1 MRRIGKAGIPDRP
14 LRAVTAMAC
23 LIIFC
28 AVTGLCPIYGAE
40 AARER
45 TRVAAAEDKK
55 SARNNKVEKAVEREK
70 GQADAEKEIS
80 REQGGDNG
88 TATGE
93 KKAKDSPEEIAG
105 DLYRYEEPTVEE
117 ESYAWTIIKTL
128 IVIGMLVGG
137 FYYFFRFVTR
147 RAGIQLPGSAGVQTL
162 LVSPMGPNKFLQV
175 VDLAGRVLV
184 LGVTDSSINLIMEI
198 KEKDE
203 VDRIRLM
210 STKSSP
216 AQPGGFQEFLAA
228 QLGKIINR
236 TMPSRREGGPFASR
250 DDGSQADRIDYIV
263 RQRERLKKLN
273 GTNDEE

>member
-1 MRRIGKAGIPDRP
+1 MAIPP
-14 LRAVTAMAC
+14 RAITALVG

-28 AVTGLCPIYGAE
+28 AGVGLCPMHPAE

-45 TRVAAAEDKK
+45 AKTAAADEKK
-55 SARNNKVEKAVEREK
+55 SARTAKTEKAAEEAR
-70 GQADAEKEIS
+70 GAPDAEQTPEAPS
-80 REQGGDNG
+80 
-88 TATGE
+88 AGE
-93 KKAKDSPEEIAG
+93 NKNKAPEAEGAQ

-128 IVIGMLVGG
+128 LVIGMLVGG
-137 FYYFFRFVTR
+137 FYYFFRCVTR
-147 RAGIQLPGSAGVQTL
+147 RAGIQLPGSSGVQTL

-210 STKSSP
+210 ATRSTA
-216 AQPGGFQEFLAA
+216 AQPGGFQEFLAT
-228 QLGKIINR
+228 QLGRIINK
-236 TMPSRREGGPFASR
+236 TMPSSGKTQPRAPHE
-250 DDGSQADRIDYIV
+250 DGDRSERIADIV

-273 GTNDEE
+273 GMNDEE

>member
-1 MRRIGKAGIPDRP
+1 MRRNGKAVLALRP
-14 LRAVTAMAC
+14 LEAVTAVVC

-28 AVTGLCPIYGAE
+28 AVTGLCPIYGAQ
-40 AARER
+40 AARDR

-55 SARNNKVEKAVEREK
+55 SGRAGRTEKAVEREK
-70 GQADAEKEIS
+70 KTVAAEKES
-80 REQGGDNG
+80 VQEQAADNG
-88 TATGE
+88 APAGDD
-93 KKAKDSPEEIAG
+93 KASGAPEEAAG

-162 LVSPMGPNKFLQV
+162 MVSPMGANKFLQV

-216 AQPGGFQEFLAA
+216 PQTGGFQEFLAA
-228 QLGKIINR
+228 QLGKIINK
-236 TMPSRREGGPFASR
+236 TMPSRRERGPFATR
-250 DDGSQADRIDYIV
+250 EDDGQADRIDYIV

-273 GTNDEE
+273 GMNDEE

>member
-1 MRRIGKAGIPDRP
+1 M
-14 LRAVTAMAC
+14 TC

-28 AVTGLCPIYGAE
+28 AATGLCPIYGAL

-45 TRVAAAEDKK
+45 TRVAAAEEKK
-55 SARNNKVEKAVEREK
+55 PVRNNRGEKAAEREK
-70 GQADAEKEIS
+70 KPSEAKKELPGEQPADKDGAPAGGKTRDVPETPAE
-80 REQGGDNG
+80 
-88 TATGE
+88 
-93 KKAKDSPEEIAG
+93 

-162 LVSPMGPNKFLQV
+162 LVSPMGTNKFLQV

-184 LGVTDSSINLIMEI
+184 LGVTDNSINLIMEI

-210 STKSSP
+210 ATKSSP
-216 AQPGGFQEFLAA
+216 AQPGGFQEFLTT
-228 QLGKIINR
+228 QLGKIINK
-236 TMPSRREGGPFASR
+236 TMPSSRQRSRFAAGN
-250 DDGSQADRIDYIV
+250 DDSQADRIDYIV

-273 GTNDEE
+273 GMNDEE

>member
-1 MRRIGKAGIPDRP
+1 MHQ
-14 LRAVTAMAC
+14 
-23 LIIFC
+23 
-28 AVTGLCPIYGAE
+28 AE

-45 TRVAAAEDKK
+45 AKTAAADEKK
-55 SARNNKVEKAVEREK
+55 NARGAKTDKAVEDGR
-70 GQADAEKEIS
+70 QAPEAEQTPDTPS
-80 REQGGDNG
+80 AGDN
-88 TATGE
+88 
-93 KKAKDSPEEIAG
+93 KNKAAADESAE

-128 IVIGMLVGG
+128 LVIGMLVGG

-147 RAGIQLPGSAGVQTL
+147 RAGIQLPGSSGVQTL

-210 STKSSP
+210 ATRSTT
-216 AQPGGFQEFLAA
+216 AQPGGFQEFLAT
-228 QLGKIINR
+228 QLGRIINK
-236 TMPSRREGGPFASR
+236 TMPSSGKTQPRAPRE
-250 DDGSQADRIDYIV
+250 DGDRSERIDYIV

-273 GTNDEE
+273 GMNDEE